1 LKEVGKGFR
10 EKGEEGEKAQRA
22 SSGTQILKSGAEE
35 IDLLHI
41 DQMDLSNAACNTP
54 AQFLENN

>member
-35 IDLLHI
+35 IDLLQGRFSDSCSFSPQI
-41 DQMDLSNAACNTP
+41 KLP
-54 AQFLENN
+54 